1 MAIKPVTNTNAPNES
16 TINRGEQTSL
26 RSEKGNSKVVIKK
39 GTGLNA
45 GQGFSIGLK
54 EIDTAV
60 INHIR
65 NIMKPVVR
73 ESNEIIKVPVMYGN
87 EERWKSVRSRGV
99 LRDKNGVIILPVIVI
114 KRTSL
119 TMNPDMPLSFDNDV
133 RGKFI
138 SVIRSSNGWSKNNR
152 YDRFSVLTGQKPV
165 EEFVKTGM
173 PDFVICSYSIV
184 MMTSFMEQMN
194 DLNTIMVEHLETY
207 WGDSTSYKFL
217 SGLDG
222 SISNVSEMTVDSER
236 LIKNEFSISIKGYVI
251 PEFTSNVF
259 GTTAEIQKSRTPSKV
274 TFGFEG
280 DATDKQV
287 GK

>member
-16 TINRGEQTSL
+16 TINRGEQRSF
-26 RSEKGNSKVVIKK
+26 RSEKGNAKVVIKK

-45 GQGFSIGLK
+45 GKGFSIGLK

-87 EERWKSVRSRGV
+87 EERWKSVRGRGV
-99 LRDKNGVIILPVIVI
+99 LRDKNGVVILPVIVI

-133 RGKFI
+133 KGKFI
-138 SVIRSSNGWSKNNR
+138 SVVRSSNGWSKNNR

-184 MMTSFMEQMN
+184 MMTAFMEQMN

-207 WGDSTSYKFL
+207 WGDSNSYRFL
-217 SGLDG
+217 SALSGD
-222 SISNVSEMTVDSER
+222 ISNEVQMESDGER
-236 LIKNEFSISIKGYVI
+236 LVRNELALEIKGYMI
-251 PEFTSNVF
+251 PEFTDNIF
-259 GTTAEIQKSRTPSKV
+259 GKTAEAGRGYTPKKV
-274 TFGFEG
+274 VFSETIL
-280 DATDKQV
+280 
-287 GK
+287 

>member
-1 MAIKPVTNTNAPNES
+1 MAIKPVTNTNAPNKS
-16 TINRGEQTSL
+16 TINRGEQRSF
-26 RSEKGNSKVVIKK
+26 RSEKGNAKVVIKK

-99 LRDKNGVIILPVIVI
+99 LRDKNGIIILPVIVI

-133 RGKFI
+133 RGKFV
-138 SVIRSSNGWSKNNR
+138 SVVRSSNGWSKNNR

-165 EEFVKTGM
+165 EEFIKTGM

-184 MMTSFMEQMN
+184 MMTAFMEQMN

-217 SGLDG
+217 SALSGD
-222 SISNVSEMTVDSER
+222 ISNEVQMESDGER
-236 LIKNEFSISIKGYVI
+236 LVRNELALEIKGYMI
-251 PEFTSNVF
+251 PEFTDNIF
-259 GTTAEIQKSRTPSKV
+259 GKTAEAGRGYTPKKV
-274 TFGFEG
+274 VFSETIL
-280 DATDKQV
+280 
-287 GK
+287 

>member
-16 TINRGEQTSL
+16 TINRGEQRSF
-26 RSEKGNSKVVIKK
+26 RSEKGNAKVVIKK

-99 LRDKNGVIILPVIVI
+99 LRDKNGIIILPVIVI

-138 SVIRSSNGWSKNNR
+138 SVVRSSNGWSKNNR

-165 EEFVKTGM
+165 EEFIKTGM

-184 MMTSFMEQMN
+184 MMTAFMEQMN

-207 WGDSTSYKFL
+207 WGDPTSYKFL
-217 SGLDG
+217 SALSGD
-222 SISNVSEMTVDSER
+222 ISNEVQMESDGER
-236 LIKNEFSISIKGYVI
+236 LVRNELALEIKGYMI
-251 PEFTSNVF
+251 PEFTDNVF
-259 GTTAEIQKSRTPSKV
+259 GKTAEAARGYTPKKV
-274 TFGFEG
+274 VFSETIL
-280 DATDKQV
+280 
-287 GK
+287 

>member
-1 MAIKPVTNTNAPNES
+1 VAIKPVTNTNAPNES
-16 TINRGEQTSL
+16 TINRGEQRSF
-26 RSEKGNSKVVIKK
+26 RSEKGNAKVVIKK

-45 GQGFSIGLK
+45 GKGFSIGLK

-87 EERWKSVRSRGV
+87 EERWKSVRGRGV

-133 RGKFI
+133 KGKYI
-138 SVIRSSNGWSKNNR
+138 SVVRSSNGWSKNNR

-184 MMTSFMEQMN
+184 MMTAFMEQMN

-207 WGDSTSYKFL
+207 WGDSNSYRFL
-217 SGLDG
+217 SALSGD
-222 SISNVSEMTVDSER
+222 ISNEVQMESDGER
-236 LIKNEFSISIKGYVI
+236 LVRNELALEIKGYMI
-251 PEFTSNVF
+251 PEFTDNIF
-259 GTTAEIQKSRTPSKV
+259 GKTAEAGRGYTPKKV
-274 TFGFEG
+274 VFSETIL
-280 DATDKQV
+280 
-287 GK
+287 

>member
-16 TINRGEQTSL
+16 TINRGEQKSF
-26 RSEKGNSKVVIKK
+26 RSEKGNAKVVIKK

-45 GQGFSIGLK
+45 GKGFSIGLK

-87 EERWKSVRSRGV
+87 EERWKSVRGRGV
-99 LRDKNGVIILPVIVI
+99 LRDKNGVIILPIIVI

-133 RGKFI
+133 KGKYI

-184 MMTSFMEQMN
+184 MMTAFMEQMN

-207 WGDSTSYKFL
+207 WGDSNSYRFL
-217 SGLDG
+217 SALSGDISDATEMESDG
-222 SISNVSEMTVDSER
+222 ER
-236 LIKNEFSISIKGYVI
+236 IIKNELTIEIKGYMI
-251 PEFTSNVF
+251 PEFTDTVF
-259 GTTAEIQKSRTPSKV
+259 GKTAEMARGYTVKKV
-274 TFGFEG
+274 SFSE
-280 DATDKQV
+280 KII
-287 GK
+287 

>member
-119 TMNPDMPLSFDNDV
+119 TMNTDMTLSFDNDV

-217 SGLDG
+217 SALSGD
-222 SISNVSEMTVDSER
+222 ISNEVQMESDGER
-236 LIKNEFSISIKGYVI
+236 LVRNELALEIKGYMI
-251 PEFTSNVF
+251 PEFTDNIF
-259 GTTAEIQKSRTPSKV
+259 GKTAEAGRGYTPKKV
-274 TFGFEG
+274 VFSETIL
-280 DATDKQV
+280 
-287 GK
+287 

>member
-16 TINRGEQTSL
+16 TINRGEQRSF
-26 RSEKGNSKVVIKK
+26 RSEKGNAKVVIKK

-45 GQGFSIGLK
+45 GKGFSIGLK

-87 EERWKSVRSRGV
+87 EERWKSVRGRGV

-133 RGKFI
+133 KGKFI
-138 SVIRSSNGWSKNNR
+138 SVVRSSNGWSKSNR

-184 MMTSFMEQMN
+184 MMTAFMEQMN

-207 WGDSTSYKFL
+207 WGDSNSYRFL
-217 SGLDG
+217 SALSGD
-222 SISNVSEMTVDSER
+222 ISNEVQMESDGER
-236 LIKNEFSISIKGYVI
+236 LVRNELGLEIKGYMI
-251 PEFTSNVF
+251 PEFTDNIF
-259 GTTAEIQKSRTPSKV
+259 GKTAEAGRGYTPKKV
-274 TFGFEG
+274 VFSETIL
-280 DATDKQV
+280 
-287 GK
+287 